1 MFSNVLCMLFTP
13 DAFSCL
19 FRPGSIFNAGLDRLS
34 SAIEA
39 GEALQ
44 ARMRESLQMRSPLE
58 DLQALADQ
66 AAQLPVY
73 VSDVDTVQ
81 ALLGKAQDWLRKA
94 NTLAAQV
101 RCLSLEQFN
110 DLGMSI
116 VDTSEW
122 LQSVVA
128 AVTWQGM
135 CTKDRLVIITN
146 GCNLLFCLLTAA
158 T

>member
-1 MFSNVLCMLFTP
+1 MCISFCHITP
-13 DAFSCL
+13 DTP
-19 FRPGSIFNAGLDRLS
+19 FRACSGSKFNAGLDRLS

-44 ARMRESLQMRSPLE
+44 SRMRESLQMRSPLE

-101 RCLSLEQFN
+101 RLFGVGAPQRPWYVNC
-110 DLGMSI
+110 
-116 VDTSEW
+116 DT
-122 LQSVVA
+122 
-128 AVTWQGM
+128 
-135 CTKDRLVIITN
+135 C
-146 GCNLLFCLLTAA
+146 
-158 T
+158 